1 MAWNDRYP
9 FYPVYK
15 FASGAN
21 RQLTQSKKYVNYF
34 AGGPMEQSA
43 ITLSSDLLN
52 AMIEHA
58 RRELPNECCGV
69 LIGQQGV
76 FERVIPVTSVHP
88 APDAYFMS
96 PEEQVE
102 IFTELGGGSGSLLG
116 IYHSHPKGP
125 VSPSGMDISLAF
137 HPEAIYFIVSLKNKK
152 QPEVRAFR
160 IVKQAVTEISIHE
173 KSA

>member
-34 AGGPMEQSA
+34 AGEPMEQSA

-102 IFTELGGGSGSLLG
+102 IFTELGEGSESLLG

-137 HPEAIYFIVSLKNKK
+137 HPDAVYFIVSLKNRKH
-152 QPEVRAFR
+152 PEVRAYR
-160 IVKQAVTEISIHE
+160 IEKQVVTEISIQE
-173 KSA
+173 NAA

>member
-1 MAWNDRYP
+1 
-9 FYPVYK
+9 
-15 FASGAN
+15 
-21 RQLTQSKKYVNYF
+21 
-34 AGGPMEQSA
+34 MELES
-43 ITLSSDLLN
+43 ITLASHLRN

-96 PEEQVE
+96 PDEQVE
-102 IFTELGGGSGSLLG
+102 IFTELGEGSGSLLG

-137 HPEAIYFIVSLKNKK
+137 HPDAVYFIISLKNKK

>member
-102 IFTELGGGSGSLLG
+102 IFTELGEGSGSLLG

>member
-1 MAWNDRYP
+1 
-9 FYPVYK
+9 
-15 FASGAN
+15 
-21 RQLTQSKKYVNYF
+21 
-34 AGGPMEQSA
+34 MEHAA
-43 ITLSSDLLN
+43 ISLSSHLLG
-52 AMIEHA
+52 AMIDHA

-102 IFTELGGGSGSLLG
+102 IFTELGEGSGSLLG

-125 VSPSGMDISLAF
+125 SSPSGMDISLAF
-137 HPEAIYFIVSLKNKK
+137 HPEAVYFIVSLKNKK

-160 IVKQAVTEISIHE
+160 IVKQVVTEILIRE
-173 KSA
+173 NAT